1 MVKKILVAFLS
12 VALVLSGL
20 YMVQK
25 LVVPKYMDDV
35 LEGAFTAEYYNETSD
50 HQVIFIGDC
59 EVYENFSPVEMWEKY
74 GITSY
79 IRGSAQQLIWQSY
92 YLLEDALQ
100 YETPEV
106 VVYNVQSLTHNTP
119 QKEEYNRMT
128 IDGMKWSHYKVECI
142 NASMLENE
150 NYLDYVFPLLRYHS
164 RITDLT
170 KSDITY
176 FNRKRKVTH
185 NGYYMRV
192 DVIPYDEENA
202 LEEDKPEDT
211 RFGENA
217 LAYLDKIRM
226 LCEEKGIQLL
236 LIKAP
241 SLSPVWFDEYEEQ
254 VETYAEQYHL
264 PYINYL
270 ELVDEIKLDYSTD
283 TYDGGLHMNL
293 SGARKLSKHMGKYLT
308 ENFSLRD
315 LRDDRQYAEVW
326 EEKVKFYN
334 QMIEDQKKELE
345 TYGYLKSFGG
355 EASKES
361 ASVVPED
368 EEELEEDMFAGFE

>member
-254 VETYAEQYHL
+254 VETYAKQYHL

>member
-12 VALVLSGL
+12 AALVLTGL

-35 LEGAFTAEYYNETSD
+35 LEGAFTAEYYDETSD

-128 IDGMKWSHYKVECI
+128 IDGMKWSRYKGECI

-150 NYLDYVFPLLRYHS
+150 NFLDYVFPLLRYHS

-308 ENFSLRD
+308 ENFSLKD
-315 LRDDRQYAEVW
+315 LREDRQYAEVW

>member
-12 VALVLSGL
+12 AALVLTGL

-35 LEGAFTAEYYNETSD
+35 LEGAFTAEYYDETSD

-128 IDGMKWSHYKVECI
+128 IDGMKWSRYKAECI

-150 NYLDYVFPLLRYHS
+150 NFLDYVFPLLRYHS

-308 ENFSLRD
+308 ENFSLKD
-315 LRDDRQYAEVW
+315 LREDRQYAEVW

-345 TYGYLKSFGG
+345 TYGFLKSFGG
-355 EASKES
+355 EASKEN

>member
-128 IDGMKWSHYKVECI
+128 IEGMKWSHYKVECI

-202 LEEDKPEDT
+202 LEEDNPEDT

-315 LRDDRQYAEVW
+315 LRYDRQYAEVW